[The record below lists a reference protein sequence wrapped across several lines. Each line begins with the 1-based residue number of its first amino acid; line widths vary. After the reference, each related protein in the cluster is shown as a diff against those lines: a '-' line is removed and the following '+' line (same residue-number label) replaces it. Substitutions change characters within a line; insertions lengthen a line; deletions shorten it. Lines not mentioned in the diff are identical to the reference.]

1 MLCYCATSKTTMP
14 CVQAQ
19 NKKPKHS
26 TLKALQDMTP
36 EEQAKHEWL
45 KEIRILQNMLTKDT
59 NTFMQLK
66 FKGQHLLGDKQSGVT
81 KELLH
86 AMETGFKNLQAQ
98 SESIHEV
105 FVLGSSKDAKDFN
118 SEEYSKK
125 LETAKEVLSTLSE
138 LKARGQRIIGK

>member
-1 MLCYCATSKTTMP
+1 MP

-19 NKKPKHS
+19 NKKPKYS
-26 TLKALQDMTP
+26 TPKTLPEMTP

-45 KEIRILQNMLTKDT
+45 KEIRILHNMITRDI

-81 KELLH
+81 EELLH
-86 AMETGFKNLQAQ
+86 AMETGLKNLQAQ

-105 FVLGSSKDAKDFN
+105 FVLGSSQDAKDFN
-118 SEEYSKK
+118 SEEYTKK
-125 LETAKEVLSTLSE
+125 LDPAKEVLTSLSD

>member
-1 MLCYCATSKTTMP
+1 MP

-19 NKKPKHS
+19 NKKPKYS
-26 TLKALQDMTP
+26 TQKTLPEMTP

-45 KEIRILQNMLTKDT
+45 KEIRILQNMIYSDI

-86 AMETGFKNLQAQ
+86 AMETGL
-98 SESIHEV
+98 
-105 FVLGSSKDAKDFN
+105 
-118 SEEYSKK
+118 EEP
-125 LETAKEVLSTLSE
+125 AGP
-138 LKARGQRIIGK
+138 KAEHP

>member
-1 MLCYCATSKTTMP
+1 MP
-14 CVQAQ
+14 CGQAQ

-66 FKGQHLLGDKQSGVT
+66 FKGQHLLGDKQAGVT

-105 FVLGSSKDAKDFN
+105 FVLGAFKHAKDFN

-125 LETAKEVLSTLSE
+125 LETVKEVLTTLGE
-138 LKARGQRIIGK
+138 VKATCQRIIGK